1 MVVIVKD
8 CCYHFIFVYFDA
20 SKNYLFDAVNCP
32 DGNPFNILRL
42 GKSLLLGKVNKVKE
56 YLLRAFILEGYA
68 IFIVKRINILM

>member
-1 MVVIVKD
+1 
-8 CCYHFIFVYFDA
+8 VYFDA